1 MEKLTIILSA
11 LPAVLAVGGAFYL
24 LKLKAFFFVHPIK
37 TIRLMFS
44 DKSQLRQLSLSLAGT
59 LGVGNIVGVAV
70 AVSLGGAGAVF
81 WMWLSA
87 LASAVLKYA
96 EIVLAVKYREY
107 GADGQIRGGP
117 MYYMKSGVGGK
128 FGRALAAVFAALGAM
143 MAFIMG
149 NLVQARAAVGAAEA
163 IFNVPPIAVGI
174 LLAALCAMSLFGG
187 FDTVSRVTSA
197 VVPLM
202 SAGYIAVSLWII
214 LSHLGS
220 VPHVLGEIFSS
231 AFDFSAA
238 GGGVFGFLLGGA
250 VRHGVLKGAY
260 SHEAGGGTAPLSH
273 AQTKIKSPGRE
284 GLLGLF
290 EVFFDTIIICTLTAL
305 VILLDGNVS
314 GGVDAVS
321 NAFRRFCG
329 DAGVYAV
336 MISIVFFAFS
346 TMICWGYY
354 GTACLE
360 YLCKSRR
367 AKNIYLALYCAAAV
381 LGSVVGEGRAWAL
394 TDAGVAL
401 MTYVNLVAVVALWRD
416 VKSETALLDITYR
429 KAKAVRSRITDTS
442 ERNPTPR
449 SRCR

>member
-1 MEKLTIILSA
+1 MDFSEKA
-11 LPAVLAVGGAFYL
+11 AVFLPAVITACGAFFL
-24 LKLKAFFFVHPIK
+24 IKLKAFFFVHPIK
-37 TIRLMFS
+37 TVKTMFS
-44 DKSQLRQLSLSLAGT
+44 DRSQLRQLSLALAGT
-59 LGVGNIVGVAV
+59 LGVGSIVGVAV

-81 WMWLSA
+81 WMWISA
-87 LASAVLKYA
+87 LVAAVLKYA

-107 GADGQIRGGP
+107 GSDGQIHGGP
-117 MYYMKSGVGGK
+117 MYYMKSGVGGRS
-128 FGRALAAVFAALGAM
+128 GRALAAVFAALGAS

-149 NLVQARAAVGAAEA
+149 NLVQARAAVGAMEA
-163 IFNVPPIAVGI
+163 IFDVPPLAVGV
-174 LLAALCAMSLFGG
+174 LLAALCAVSLFGG
-187 FDTVSRVTSA
+187 FDAVSRVTSA

-214 LSHLGS
+214 LSHIGG
-220 VPHVLGEIFSS
+220 VPRVVNEIFSS

-238 GGGVFGFLLGGA
+238 GGGAFGFLLGGA

-260 SHEAGGGTAPLSH
+260 SHEAGGGTSPLSH

-290 EVFFDTIIICTLTAL
+290 EVFFDTIIICTLTAF
-305 VILLDGNVS
+305 VILLGGESS
-314 GGVDAVS
+314 GGVDAVKS
-321 NAFRRFCG
+321 AFGRFCG
-329 DAGVYAV
+329 DAGVFAV

-360 YLCKSRR
+360 YLTKSRR
-367 AKNIYLALYCAAAV
+367 VKNIYLALYCAVAV

-401 MTYVNLVAVVALWRD
+401 MTYVNLVAVVLLWRD
-416 VKSETALLDITYR
+416 VKSETELLGFSRR
-429 KAKAVRSRITDTS
+429 KAKVV
-442 ERNPTPR
+442 PR
-449 SRCR
+449 GEGRRK